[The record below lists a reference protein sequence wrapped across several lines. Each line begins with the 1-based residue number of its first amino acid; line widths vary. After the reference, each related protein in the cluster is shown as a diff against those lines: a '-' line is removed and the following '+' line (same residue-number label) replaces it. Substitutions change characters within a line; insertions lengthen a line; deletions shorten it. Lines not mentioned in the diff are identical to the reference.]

1 MITLWLIIRLI
12 CVYFSVFLIDVAAYM
27 GSQSGTRLGSASA
40 LSMATKTIAERV
52 ISENRQALGEYD
64 FEERFH
70 AGIKLVG
77 TEVRSL
83 RKKGSS
89 NMKDGFVEIRDGEAW
104 LFGLHI
110 SEFDRCAPRDQH
122 EPKRTRKLLLHRK
135 EILKLEQRV
144 LQNNF
149 EIIPTQLYWSEKNF
163 VKVEIGI
170 GKKKTVNDKRND
182 LIKKDAERSIRRAMK
197 MY

>member
-1 MITLWLIIRLI
+1 MNKFRLI
-12 CVYFSVFLIDVAAYM
+12 GIYYAVLFSTVAAYM
-27 GSQSGTRLGSASA
+27 GSQGVLRLGRASV
-40 LSMATKTIAERV
+40 LHMATKTSAGSM
-52 ISENRQALGEYD
+52 ISENRQANGEYE

-89 NMKDGFVEIRDGEAW
+89 NMKDGFIEIREGEAW

-163 VKVEIGI
+163 VKVEIGV
-170 GKKKTVNDKRND
+170 GKKKSVNDKRNE
-182 LIKKDAERSIRRAMK
+182 LIKKEGQRSIRRVMK
-197 MY
+197 GGFE